1 VTFVFSLSAG
11 NRAGQKAR
19 HEKRVKLF
27 QLNPL
32 IFLVGMRGFEPPVSA
47 SRTQRSTS
55 LSHIPIEEMLS
66 SQDDFGW
73 QGLFL
78 YFLVLSASCFST
90 NKTDK

>member
-1 VTFVFSLSAG
+1 M
-11 NRAGQKAR
+11 
-19 HEKRVKLF
+19 
-27 QLNPL
+27 
-32 IFLVGMRGFEPPVSA
+32 VGMRGFEPPVSA

-78 YFLVLSASCFST
+78 FSIVLSEFCFFTKKGEYT
-90 NKTDK
+90 NIYELWMILRVHSL